1 MVIINNTSK
10 KNTKYSLI
18 LGRYFTNNI
27 YNIFS
32 QCKLQNNDI
41 GRGGSVLRY
50 RTVLLVYFWIMQH
63 IMEVN

>member
-41 GRGGSVLRY
+41 WGTSDLRY